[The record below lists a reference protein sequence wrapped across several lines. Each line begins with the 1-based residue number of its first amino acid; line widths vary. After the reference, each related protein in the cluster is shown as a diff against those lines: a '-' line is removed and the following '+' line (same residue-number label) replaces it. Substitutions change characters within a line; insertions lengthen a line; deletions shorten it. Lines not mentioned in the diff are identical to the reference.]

1 MFENTSQEDIIFY
14 SILFYLILSVY
25 GFYEIRKYVLKCK
38 DYKIDA
44 FDNSVLKAVFM
55 CLVCGIFT
63 TLVLILGTIQIIYE
77 EFKKE

>member
-38 DYKIDA
+38 HYKIVA
-44 FDNSVLKAVFM
+44 FDNSVLKAVFI
-55 CLVCGIFT
+55 CLVCGIFST
-63 TLVLILGTIQIIYE
+63 IVLIIGVIQLIYE
-77 EFKKE
+77 EFKKQ